1 MNKIVNISVKR
12 EVTLDGMVT
21 VSKLENGLKTAD
33 FMCCEDV
40 ELKPFSGVFKVQGMH
55 DGNIYMTERPKRK
68 RNHPIYRVDNASL
81 SLGTDDVWYFVFRM
95 EKCRI
100 NELPGELIRQASMI
114 ARKVIKDLLS
124 LNLGD

>member
-55 DGNIYMTERPKRK
+55 DGNIYMTQQPKRL
-68 RNHPIYRVDNASL
+68 RNKPIFRDDNASL
-81 SLGTDDVWYFVFRM
+81 SHGQDGRYYFYFSLD
-95 EKCRI
+95 EDRI
-100 NELPGELIRQASMI
+100 GELPEQLVRQASAI
-114 ARKVIKDLLS
+114 AQKVLRELICK
-124 LNLGD
+124 

>member
-1 MNKIVNISVKR
+1 MRKIVNISVKR
-12 EVTLDGMVT
+12 EVTLDGMMT

-40 ELKPFSGVFKVQGMH
+40 GLKPFSGVFKVQGMH

-68 RNHPIYRVDNASL
+68 RNHPIYREDNASL

-95 EKCRI
+95 EKSRV

>member
-81 SLGTDDVWYFVFRM
+81 SLGADDVWYFVFRI
-95 EKCRI
+95 ENSRI
-100 NELPGELIRQASMI
+100 GELPGLLIKQASVIANKLIRELF
-114 ARKVIKDLLS
+114 KH
-124 LNLGD
+124 